1 MAKLNKTTNVTAH
14 LNNLLIRYPVLE
26 KISTE
31 IMKAFV
37 SLKTCYESSGKV
49 IIIGNGGSAADSH
62 HIVGELMKSFII
74 KRPIDNTLSDKLK
87 SIDYIRG
94 SNLSTKLEM
103 PLPAI
108 SLVSQCALTSAY
120 NNDVDSD
127 YIYAQLLLGYGQP
140 NDILLCISSSGNSEN
155 IINAAIVAKA
165 RNIKLIGLTGN
176 NGGKLNDF
184 SDLIVKVPEY
194 ETYKIQELHLP
205 IYHCWC
211 LMLEE
216 YFFGRNINY

>member
-74 KRPIDNTLSDKLK
+74 PCQTN
-87 SIDYIRG
+87 
-94 SNLSTKLEM
+94 
-103 PLPAI
+103 
-108 SLVSQCALTSAY
+108 
-120 NNDVDSD
+120 
-127 YIYAQLLLGYGQP
+127 
-140 NDILLCISSSGNSEN
+140 
-155 IINAAIVAKA
+155 
-165 RNIKLIGLTGN
+165 
-176 NGGKLNDF
+176 
-184 SDLIVKVPEY
+184 
-194 ETYKIQELHLP
+194 
-205 IYHCWC
+205 
-211 LMLEE
+211 
-216 YFFGRNINY
+216 